1 MDNNKSIQFGSQY
14 RNIDK
19 TIRNYRKNQTLFVIS
34 MVVTN
39 ALIIA
44 FLTIYYSIRQHD
56 ALPIYQAK
64 GSCRSPLFV

>member
-1 MDNNKSIQFGSQY
+1 MDNNKSIQSGSQY

-44 FLTIYYSIRQHD
+44 FLTIYYSIRQR
-56 ALPIYQAK
+56 ALVGAFICMIKPQPWI
-64 GSCRSPLFV
+64 

>member
-34 MVVTN
+34 MVRVLGMIVF
-39 ALIIA
+39 A
-44 FLTIYYSIRQHD
+44 
-56 ALPIYQAK
+56 
-64 GSCRSPLFV
+64 